1 MDLILTHE
9 NADFDAV
16 ASQLAAHKLMPTAL
30 PVLPHRLNR
39 NVRHFL
45 ALYWDELPFVE
56 AKDLPKEPISR
67 AVLVDSQ
74 TLPTLRGMSEQT
86 AVLVIDHH
94 TPREMLRPG
103 WQVTLDELGATTT
116 LLTER
121 LRAERVPL
129 SPIEATLLLLGIYE
143 DTGSLTYGSTTPRDG
158 YAAAWLLE
166 QGALLD
172 VVREFLN
179 HPLSDEQ
186 QTLYQRLEE
195 NARSYEIEGY
205 PVVIASTAAP
215 QYAEEIAT
223 LAHKLRDLLDPAA
236 IFVLVDL
243 GTHIQMVARS
253 TVEALDVGQVAEH
266 FGGGGHGRAAA
277 ALIREMSLAEV
288 ERELL
293 AVLPRMVR
301 PSLTVA
307 DLMSRGVHTL
317 PPTARVREA
326 ARLMRRYGHE
336 GYPIVREGKVI
347 GLLTR
352 RAVDRALD
360 HGLDGVRVEQFME
373 AGEVTVRPEDSIAD
387 LQRVMMTSGWGQIP
401 VVDEEG
407 RIIGVVTRTDL
418 IKHMGHAAP
427 SVSRRAE
434 IVRLMEQALPSLV
447 LALVREAGRSAQQMG
462 ISLYMVGG
470 GVRDLLL
477 GQPTLDVDLVA
488 EGDAIALARELCH
501 RFGGTVHSHARF
513 GTAKWLVNDDVWQ
526 AVSTELGVIGGADE
540 ALPTHIDFATARTE
554 FYEAPTV
561 LPEVERSSIKLDL
574 HRRDFTINTLAIRLD
589 PHAFGTLLDF
599 YGGEADL
606 RQGRIRVLHSLS
618 FIDDPTRILRAA
630 RFEQRLGFRIEPR
643 TAELIGHA
651 LPLLEKVSGDRIK
664 HEIELILDEHEPE
677 RIFCRLDEL
686 GVLRALHAALV
697 CDAWTVAAFRALR
710 SALNPPLWPQ
720 LGEDFDAELPYFALL
735 TFRLPP
741 ETVRALCVRLHVRRR
756 TAEMLDT
763 VQMLRPYLPNL
774 PGSRRPSELDALLA
788 PANDEVLVT
797 LWAAAPSAAAR
808 EAIVTYARHL
818 RYVRPI
824 TSGAILRERGLRPGP
839 LYRTILT
846 ALRAAWLDGEITTAE
861 QEQALLEHLLMT
873 MIPEGTT

>member
-16 ASQLAAHKLMPTAL
+16 ASQLAAHKLMPAAL

-56 AKDLPKEPISR
+56 SKDLPKEAVKR
-67 AVLVDSQ
+67 AIIVDSQ
-74 TLPTLRGMSEQT
+74 TVPTLRGMSEQT
-86 AVLVIDHH
+86 EVLIIDHH
-94 TPREMLRPG
+94 AARDALRPG
-103 WQVTLDELGATTT
+103 WQITLDETGATTT

-186 QTLYQRLEE
+186 QALYEQLEE
-195 NARSYEIEGY
+195 NARFYDIEGNA
-205 PVVIASTAAP
+205 VVIASAAAP
-215 QYAEEIAT
+215 HYSEEIAT

-236 IFVLVDL
+236 LFVLVDL

-253 TVEALDVGQVAEH
+253 AVDALDVGQIAEH

-277 ALIREMSLAEV
+277 AIIRGMTPAEV
-288 ERELL
+288 ESELL

-307 DLMSRGVHTL
+307 DLMSRGVQTL
-317 PPTARVREA
+317 PPTAQVREA

-373 AGEVTVRPEDSIAD
+373 AGEFAVHPEDSIAD
-387 LQRVMMTSGWGQIP
+387 LQQVMMTSGWGQIP
-401 VVDEEG
+401 VVDREG
-407 RIIGVVTRTDL
+407 HIIGVVTRTDL

-427 SVSRRAE
+427 TISRRAE
-434 IVRLMEQALPSLV
+434 IVRLMEQALPPLV
-447 LALVREAGRSAQQMG
+447 LALVREAGRTAQQLG
-462 ISLYMVGG
+462 ASLYMVGG

-477 GQPTLDVDLVA
+477 GQPTLDVDFVA
-488 EGDAIALARELCH
+488 EGDAIALARTLRA
-501 RFGGTVHSHARF
+501 RFGGEVHSHARF
-513 GTAKWLVNDDVWQ
+513 GTAKWLLNRDTWQ
-526 AVSTELGVIGGADE
+526 AIAAQMNVVSHADE

-599 YGGEADL
+599 YGGEEDL
-606 RQGRIRVLHSLS
+606 RRKRIRVLHSLS

-630 RFEQRLGFRIEPR
+630 RFEQRLDFRIEPR

-664 HEIELILDEHEPE
+664 HEIELILDECEPE
-677 RIFCRLDEL
+677 HIFCRLDEL
-686 GVLRALHAALV
+686 GVLRALHPALT

-710 SALNPPLWPQ
+710 SAVERPLWPE
-720 LGEDFDAELPYFALL
+720 LGSGFDTELPYFALL

-741 ETVRALCVRLHVRRR
+741 EAVRALCVRLHVRRR
-756 TAEMLDT
+756 TANVLDM
-763 VQMLRPYLPNL
+763 VQALRPHLPDL
-774 PGSRRPSELDALLA
+774 PGDRRPSQIDALLA

-797 LWAAAPSAAAR
+797 LWAAAPTARAR
-808 EAIVTYARHL
+808 EAIVEYARRL
-818 RYVRPI
+818 RHIRPI
-824 TSGAILRERGLRPGP
+824 VSGAALRERGLRPGP

-846 ALRAAWLDGEITTAE
+846 TLRTAWLDGEITSAE
-861 QEQALLEHLLMT
+861 QEQALLERLLAA
-873 MIPEGTT
+873 IVSEGTA

>member
-9 NADFDAV
+9 NADFDAL

-56 AKDLPKEPISR
+56 TKDLPKEPVGRTI
-67 AVLVDSQ
+67 LVDSQ

-86 AVLVIDHH
+86 EVLVIDHH
-94 TPREMLRPG
+94 APREALRPG

-186 QTLYQRLEE
+186 QALYQRLEE

-205 PVVIASTAAP
+205 PVVIASAAAP

-236 IFVLVDL
+236 LFVLVDL

-307 DLMSRGVHTL
+307 DLMSRGVQTL

-360 HGLDGVRVEQFME
+360 HGLEGVRVEQFME

-401 VVDEEG
+401 VVDQEG

-418 IKHMGHAAP
+418 IKHIGHAAP
-427 SVSRRAE
+427 PVSRRAE
-434 IVRLMEQALPSLV
+434 IVRLMEQALPSPV

-488 EGDAIALARELCH
+488 EGDAIALARALRE
-501 RFGGTVHSHARF
+501 RFGGAVHSHARF
-513 GTAKWLVNDDVWQ
+513 GTAKWLVNEAVWQ
-526 AVSTELGVIGGADE
+526 AVADELGVAGRADE

-599 YGGEADL
+599 YGGEGDL

-651 LPLLEKVSGDRIK
+651 LPLLDKVSGDRIK
-664 HEIELILDEHEPE
+664 HEIELILDEPEPE
-677 RIFCRLDEL
+677 RIFCRLDDL
-686 GVLRALHAALV
+686 GVLRALHPALT

-720 LGEDFDAELPYFALL
+720 LGEGFDPELPYFALL
-735 TFRLPP
+735 TFRLPS
-741 ETVRALCVRLHVRRR
+741 EAVRALCVRLHVRRH
-756 TAEMLDT
+756 TAEMVDT
-763 VQMLRPYLPNL
+763 VQMLRPYLPDL
-774 PGSRRPSELDALLA
+774 PGARRPSALDALLT
-788 PANDEVLVT
+788 PASDEVLVT
-797 LWAAAPSAAAR
+797 LWAAASTASAR
-808 EAIVTYARHL
+808 EAIVTYACRL
-818 RYVRPI
+818 RYIRPI
-824 TSGAILRERGLRPGP
+824 TNGAALRQRGLRPGP

-846 ALRAAWLDGEITTAE
+846 ALRAAWLDGEVTSAE
-861 QEQALLEHLLMT
+861 QEQALLEHLLATIM
-873 MIPEGTT
+873 PEGTA